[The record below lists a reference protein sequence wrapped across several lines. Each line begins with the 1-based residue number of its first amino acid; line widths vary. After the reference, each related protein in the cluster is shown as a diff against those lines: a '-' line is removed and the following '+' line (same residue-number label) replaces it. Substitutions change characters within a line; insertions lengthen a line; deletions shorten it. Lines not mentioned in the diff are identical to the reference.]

1 MSNLL
6 VLAADVVAIVVLVFG
21 VYYRRHRGRDM
32 ILPFLALNVGVLA
45 VTAVLAGVEIGV
57 GVGLG
62 LFGVLA
68 IIRLRSREISHAEVA
83 YYFAALAL
91 GLICGLRPDPIWLA
105 PSLALLIVVVFAV
118 VDRGG
123 RGDVHRHQE
132 VTVDAVYAT
141 EAELTARL
149 EQLLSA
155 RVDRITVLRTDV
167 VRDLTVVDVRY
178 RVLPDAAR
186 VQVADG
192 PALERIAR

>member
-1 MSNLL
+1 MSDLL
-6 VLAADVVAIVVLVFG
+6 ILAADVVAIVVLVFG

-91 GLICGLRPDPIWLA
+91 GLICGLRPDPVWLA

-141 EAELTARL
+141 EADLTARL

-155 RVDRITVLRTDV
+155 TVDRITVLRTDV

-178 RVLPDAAR
+178 RVLPAAAQLR
-186 VQVADG
+186 VPSG